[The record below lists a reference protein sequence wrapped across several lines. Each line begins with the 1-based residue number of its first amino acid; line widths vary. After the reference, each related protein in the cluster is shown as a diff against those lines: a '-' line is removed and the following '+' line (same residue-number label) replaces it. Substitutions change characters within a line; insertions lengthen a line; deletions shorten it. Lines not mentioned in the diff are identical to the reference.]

1 MKHLLL
7 TTIAAVLLVGTGYA
21 GPIHTSASK
30 GDLAGVQ
37 AQLDIGVDVNAKG
50 SLGESPLH
58 KAAKMGRKD
67 MVQLL
72 IDKGADLNAKED
84 EGLTPLDWAI
94 KRGRTATA
102 DLLRKHGGKYSTI
115 HTPAMIGDIETVK
128 ELLADGANVN
138 AKDEFGKTPLDRAIK
153 YQRTEIADLLRKHGG
168 KTVDWLRAEESIH
181 MAAIFG
187 YIEAVK
193 QHIAGGTDL
202 NAKGR
207 GGHTPLHYAAQG
219 GHREVVELLIAN
231 GADVNATIKRGGRN
245 GWTPVDF
252 AADKN
257 QTETIDLLR
266 KHGGKTGKAL
276 KALMPRLVQHG
287 RFAFSFVVSRRC
299 FI

>member
-1 MKHLLL
+1 MKNILLK
-7 TTIAAVLLVGTGYA
+7 TIAAVLLVGTGYA

-67 MVQLL
+67 MVQLR

-168 KTVDWLRAEESIH
+168 KTSEE
-181 MAAIFG
+181 
-187 YIEAVK
+187 
-193 QHIAGGTDL
+193 
-202 NAKGR
+202 
-207 GGHTPLHYAAQG
+207 
-219 GHREVVELLIAN
+219 
-231 GADVNATIKRGGRN
+231 
-245 GWTPVDF
+245 
-252 AADKN
+252 
-257 QTETIDLLR
+257 
-266 KHGGKTGKAL
+266 L
-276 KALMPRLVQHG
+276 KAE
-287 RFAFSFVVSRRC
+287 AAK
-299 FI
+299 